1 MSSYVF
7 VKVKMRVV
15 GARLFVREFK
25 KEYGAGLLFTNGNC
39 HNCSQITKANP
50 GEFEQEAENVE

>member
-7 VKVKMRVV
+7 VKVKMRAVD
-15 GARLFVREFK
+15 ARRFVREFK

-39 HNCSQITKANP
+39 HNCSQITNANTK
-50 GEFEQEAENVE
+50 EKLK